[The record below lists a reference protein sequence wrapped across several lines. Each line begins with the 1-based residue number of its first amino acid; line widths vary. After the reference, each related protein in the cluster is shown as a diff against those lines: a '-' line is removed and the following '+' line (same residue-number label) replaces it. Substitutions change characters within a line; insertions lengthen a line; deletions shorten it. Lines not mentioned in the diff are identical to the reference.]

1 MDAASARNLQ
11 SKAQGIANQLRV
23 LEPGSATDERCAK
36 LLAELADAVRAPA
49 AAYQLAPRNCIDA
62 GGRYGICELRPRRWP
77 MQRHGGNGNRRARK
91 LARAT
96 QAAGPL
102 TRVTCG
108 SGTRG

>member
-62 GGRYGICELRPRRWP
+62 PPAADMGFASCVHDAGRCRDTAAMGTGA
-77 MQRHGGNGNRRARK
+77 QGSSRAQRK
-91 LARAT
+91 LPAR
-96 QAAGPL
+96 
-102 TRVTCG
+102 
-108 SGTRG
+108 